1 MIKMLFSDMDGTII
15 DFNEMKHEHDK
26 EMLEELKKQ
35 GHLIAFNTGRNFQEA
50 HYCIDKH
57 HFPYDYLV
65 LNNGAH
71 IVNKEGKELFKK
83 IIPQHVGRKIIEY
96 AMNFSN
102 LFVFF
107 YNGKRTL
114 GYCNGQTFEH
124 SSGGNREIHDVC
136 FKEAYLQ
143 VDEFDIIAVHQVDE
157 GDINI
162 LKIQKYIQDNFSE
175 NAVGTLN
182 THYLDITASGCSKG
196 TGITVLKELLN
207 EEVETYC
214 IGDSFND
221 ISMFEVS
228 DHAYTFQHVSSTI
241 YQHADKKVNYVYDV
255 INDMLGEKENE
266 LAR

>member
-124 SSGGNREIHDVC
+124 SSGGNREIHD
-136 FKEAYLQ
+136 
-143 VDEFDIIAVHQVDE
+143 
-157 GDINI
+157 
-162 LKIQKYIQDNFSE
+162 
-175 NAVGTLN
+175 
-182 THYLDITASGCSKG
+182 
-196 TGITVLKELLN
+196 
-207 EEVETYC
+207 
-214 IGDSFND
+214 
-221 ISMFEVS
+221 
-228 DHAYTFQHVSSTI
+228 
-241 YQHADKKVNYVYDV
+241 
-255 INDMLGEKENE
+255 
-266 LAR
+266 